1 MTLDV
6 DYITVFGVYLNPG
19 NNAVVIG
26 GQSPNRAGAVTAIR
40 NK

>member
-19 NNAVVIG
+19 NAVVIG